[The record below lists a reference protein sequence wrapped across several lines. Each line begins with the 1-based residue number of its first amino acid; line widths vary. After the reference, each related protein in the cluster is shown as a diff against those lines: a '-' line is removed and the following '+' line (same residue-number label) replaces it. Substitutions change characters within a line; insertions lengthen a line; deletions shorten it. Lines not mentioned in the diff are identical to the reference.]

1 MKYPLTI
8 KIAAVIIIIGGI
20 KLSAVF
26 LTPVLLGMFFAII
39 LAPLFYWLEKKN
51 IPLWLALV
59 IVITAIIGG
68 GLGFSLIIASTI
80 NQFTNRLPFY
90 TEQYQEIT
98 KTAVVYLKNLGFS
111 LSKNTVPAILES
123 KKFLGFASGFLQS
136 LGNMIS
142 QLFLMW
148 LVAIF
153 ILLEIKSIPG
163 RIKNGFPDNPK
174 ALEQFN
180 EISAKMLRYIG
191 IKTLVSLFTGIIIT
205 LWTLVVGLDFPLF
218 WGLLAFLM
226 NYIPNIGSFLAAIPA
241 VILALIT
248 HGSIGALLVGIGF
261 LLTNLILGNFIEP
274 RVMGHGTGLSPAVV
288 FISMVFWGWVLG
300 PVGMFL
306 SVPLTAMVKIFLE
319 SRPQTRGIAYLLG
332 DPSIKEKKSGA

>member
-8 KIAAVIIIIGGI
+8 KLAALIIIIGGI
-20 KLSAVF
+20 KLAASF

-39 LAPLFYWLEKKN
+39 LAPFFYWLKKKN
-51 IPLWLALV
+51 IPFWLALV
-59 IVITAIIGG
+59 IVITAILVG
-68 GLGFSLIIASTI
+68 GLGFSLIIATTI
-80 NQFTNRLPFY
+80 NQFTNRLPIY
-90 TEQYQEIT
+90 TEQLQATI
-98 KTAVVYLKNLGFS
+98 KIVVVYLNNIGFS
-111 LSKNTVPAILES
+111 LSENTVPGILES
-123 KKFLGFASGFLQS
+123 KRFLSFAGSFLQS

-153 ILLEIKSIPG
+153 ILLEIKSIPK
-163 RIKNGFPDNPK
+163 RIKNGFPDNPE
-174 ALEQFN
+174 ALNQFN
-180 EISAKMLRYIG
+180 EISAKMLHYIG
-191 IKTLVSLFTGIIIT
+191 IKTIISLITGVIIA
-205 LWTLVVGLDFPLF
+205 LWTFLFGLDFPLF

-248 HGSIGALLVGIGF
+248 QGSVGALLVGIGF

-319 SRPQTRGIAYLLG
+319 SRSKTRGIAYLLG
-332 DPSIKEKKSGA
+332 DPSTKEEKSGK